1 MLKKTLVALAVVTTA
16 LAAQAKETITV
27 INPSNKASPATV
39 FAKSVEEAIA
49 KGGKYNVEFYQA
61 SSCADATKKYAAT
74 NNAVIVGNADV
85 NIAALS
91 KKVECGFPAT
101 YANTA
106 MIAKSYLKICRKP
119 GSTKDFGVSGRT
131 TVGLASVIN
140 SQGLFDDMN
149 QGKRK
154 LVGVPYSGS
163 KTVLAALLAGDI
175 DYGIIGAGVVN
186 DPLKRGEVDCVYDTD
201 PRAKNFLG
209 NTIKGMKVPTIP
221 IIQYVTTDTK
231 DAGIR
236 AQVSAAVNDAGFVA
250 NLDKKGFGEVKTSGI
265 TAADVAKVKDHID
278 NTYKHYWSK

>member
-1 MLKKTLVALAVVTTA
+1 MLKKTLVALAITA
-16 LAAQAKETITV
+16 TAFAAQAKETITV

-39 FAKSVEEAIA
+39 FAKSIEEAISQ
-49 KGGKYNVEFYQA
+49 GGKYNVEFYQA
-61 SSCADATKKYAAT
+61 SSCADATKKYNST
-74 NNAVIVGNADV
+74 KNAVVVGNADV

-101 YANTA
+101 AANTS

-119 GSTKDFGVSGRT
+119 NSKVDFGVSGRT

-149 QGKRK
+149 QGKRQ

-163 KTVLAALLAGDI
+163 KTVLAAVLAGDI
-175 DYGIIGAGVVN
+175 NWGIIGAGVVN
-186 DPLKRGEVDCVYDTD
+186 EPEKRGEVVCEYDSD

-221 IIQYVTTDTK
+221 ILHYVSTNSK
-231 DAGIR
+231 DAGIK
-236 AQVSAAVNDAGFVA
+236 AHVQASMNGKALLET
-250 NLDKKGFGEVKTSGI
+250 LDKKGFADVKTTGI
-265 TAADVAKVKDHID
+265 TAADTKAIESHIN